1 MRILITGAGMVGC
14 YTAREL
20 LKRGDQ
26 VTLFD
31 IAPRDEYIRAIARGD
46 AAVSR
51 GDLSELPQVIEAI
64 LNAKPEVVIH
74 TGGLIGGAAEQAPY
88 RGFRVNV
95 DGTIN
100 VAEAVRL
107 AGVRRLIFAS
117 SLNVN
122 DLSHPQNGPLTEE
135 FPAGGDHVH
144 VYGASKVAGEQ
155 ILKAYAR
162 HYGFELAALRFA
174 GVYGYGHYAGGSGI
188 GRNML
193 EMVKAVLEGRPA
205 PLRARIAET
214 DEMVYVKDVA
224 QGVAL
229 ATHAQKLPHQVYNIG
244 SGAIVTADD
253 LARAFQRVV
262 PGAKA
267 ERVEAPRPEPPRLQP
282 LDLSRSRAELGYE
295 PRFDLEAGLRDFIE
309 EYKRTEGQ

>member
-1 MRILITGAGMVGC
+1 MVGC

-20 LKRGDQ
+20 VKRGDE

-31 IAPRDEYIRAIARGD
+31 IAPRDDYIRAIVQGD
-46 AAVSR
+46 AAVGR
-51 GDLSELPQVIEAI
+51 GDLGELPQVMEAV
-64 LNAKPEVVIH
+64 LSAKPDVVIH
-74 TGGLIGGAAEQAPY
+74 TGGLIGGVAEQAPY

-107 AGVRRLIFAS
+107 TAVRRLLFAS
-117 SLNVN
+117 SMNVN
-122 DLSHPQNGPLTEE
+122 DLSQPQTGPLTEE

-155 ILKAYAR
+155 ILKAYAN
-162 HYGFELAALRFA
+162 HYGFEVAALRFA

-229 ATHAQKLPHQVYNIG
+229 ATHARRLLHQVYNIG
-244 SGAIVTADD
+244 SGAIVTAKD
-253 LARAFQRVV
+253 LMRAFERVI
-262 PGAKA
+262 PGATA
-267 ERVEAPRPEPPRLQP
+267 ERVEPPRPEPPRLWP

-309 EYKRTEGQ
+309 EYKRAEGH